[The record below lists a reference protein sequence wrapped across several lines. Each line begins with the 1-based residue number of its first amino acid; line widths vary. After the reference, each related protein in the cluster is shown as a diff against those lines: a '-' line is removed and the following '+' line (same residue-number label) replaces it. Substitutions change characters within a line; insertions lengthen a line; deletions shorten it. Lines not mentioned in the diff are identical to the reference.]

1 MSEVL
6 IDDLN
11 LNKIANS
18 IRRKNGLVR
27 TYKPREM
34 APAIRAFRN
43 FIPST
48 HEFVVTINQ
57 SPHQLITAKR
67 YLNVDRT
74 NYTNTFTVSEPF
86 YMMELSIVPDG
97 GYEEGTLN
105 YESPVVIDRDM
116 VISATPATPI
126 GEATG
131 WKTFYVD
138 GRRVTPA
145 FSDYSY
151 MQLYKDDDLQ

>member
-1 MSEVL
+1 
-6 IDDLN
+6 
-11 LNKIANS
+11 
-18 IRRKNGLVR
+18 
-27 TYKPREM
+27 
-34 APAIRAFRN
+34 
-43 FIPST
+43 
-48 HEFVVTINQ
+48 
-57 SPHQLITAKR
+57 
-67 YLNVDRT
+67 
-74 NYTNTFTVSEPF
+74 
-86 YMMELSIVPDG
+86 MMELSIVPDG

-138 GRRVTPA
+138 GSRVTPA